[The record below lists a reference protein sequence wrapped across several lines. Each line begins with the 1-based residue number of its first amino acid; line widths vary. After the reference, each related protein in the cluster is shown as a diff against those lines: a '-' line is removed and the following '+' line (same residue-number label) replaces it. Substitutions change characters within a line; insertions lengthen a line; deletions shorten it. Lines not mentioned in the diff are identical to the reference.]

1 MSTATAT
8 SGAAPRTTIRSL
20 RSDRAFFST
29 MAIITACTI
38 IAGFSRTYY
47 LKALTG
53 APSLP
58 LFVHVHAAIFTS
70 WLVLLVVQTTL
81 VARGRSD
88 IHRRL
93 GVAGAVLA
101 ALMISVGTVTA
112 VTGARLGYRGIP
124 GQEFPDAEGF
134 MLVPLRDILVFA
146 TLIGAGLLARHNA
159 PAHKRLMLTAA
170 IGGLLPP
177 AAARLPLVSS
187 IPPLTGAVLL
197 LLLLAGPLYDFVY
210 HRRVHPV
217 YVWGGLLSILT
228 LPPVLAP
235 IALGR
240 AWHSIAHW
248 LIS

>member
-1 MSTATAT
+1 MSTASAT
-8 SGAAPRTTIRSL
+8 LGAAPRTTIRSL

-101 ALMISVGTVTA
+101 ALMFSVGTVTA

-124 GQEFPDAEGF
+124 GQEFPDAESF

-146 TLIGAGLLARHNA
+146 TLVAWDSWRHNA

-177 AAARLPLVSS
+177 AAARLPLVST
-187 IPPLTGAVLL
+187 IPPSLEPCCCCFSWLVLSTISSITGVCIRCLC
-197 LLLLAGPLYDFVY
+197 GVGCCRY
-210 HRRVHPV
+210 
-217 YVWGGLLSILT
+217 
-228 LPPVLAP
+228 
-235 IALGR
+235 
-240 AWHSIAHW
+240 
-248 LIS
+248 